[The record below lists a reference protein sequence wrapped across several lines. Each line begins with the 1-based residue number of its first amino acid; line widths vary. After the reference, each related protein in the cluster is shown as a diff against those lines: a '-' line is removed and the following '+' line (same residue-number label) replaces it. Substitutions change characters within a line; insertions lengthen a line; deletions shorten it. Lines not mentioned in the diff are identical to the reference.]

1 MDMLQGKPYRFTLPD
16 TDTWN
21 SVKSTSRRVESLASS
36 LVDVLPPYYVME
48 GTLESKRV
56 DDRGRYILLVN
67 GAPISVD
74 RPTYHTLDIG
84 EKIRVRYTRGARA
97 INIDRFMSPN
107 GHH

>member
-1 MDMLQGKPYRFTLPD
+1 MLQGKHYRFTIPD
-16 TDTWN
+16 TSAWN
-21 SVKSTSRRVESLASS
+21 SLKSTSRRVESLASS
-36 LVDVLPPYYVME
+36 LMDALPPYYVMQ

-56 DDRGRYILLVN
+56 DDRGRYILMVN

-84 EKIRVRYTRGARA
+84 ENIRVRYTRSARA
-97 INIDRFMSPN
+97 INIDRFMDSN

>member
-1 MDMLQGKPYRFTLPD
+1 MLQGKPYRFTIPD

-21 SVKSTSRRVESLASS
+21 TVKSSSRKVESWTSS
-36 LVDVLPPYYVME
+36 LLDALPPYYVLQ

-56 DDRGRYILLVN
+56 DDRGRYILLVG

-97 INIDRFMSPN
+97 INIDRFTNPN
-107 GHH
+107 GRQ

>member
-1 MDMLQGKPYRFTLPD
+1 MDMLQGKPYRFTIPD

-21 SVKSTSRRVESLASS
+21 SVKSTSRRVESWTSS
-36 LVDVLPPYYVME
+36 LVDALPPYYVME

-56 DDRGRYILLVN
+56 DDRGRYILLIN

-84 EKIRVRYTRGARA
+84 ENIRVRYTRGARA
-97 INIDRFMSPN
+97 INIDRFVSRN
-107 GHH
+107 GHR

>member
-1 MDMLQGKPYRFTLPD
+1 MDMLQRKPYRFTLPD

-56 DDRGRYILLVN
+56 DDKGRYILLVN

-97 INIDRFMSPN
+97 INIDRFVSRN
-107 GHH
+107 GHR